1 MNYKLLLD
9 THTFIWFAIGAAQL
23 STTARKL
30 IEDSSNE
37 KFVSLAS
44 VWEMAIKISL
54 NKMTVSAPL
63 KTFVE
68 EQLKI
73 NGFQMLPIKL
83 DHAALIEKMIFHHKD
98 PFDRLLIAQA
108 QAEQMFIVSADA
120 VFDGYG
126 SLRKW

>member
-1 MNYKLLLD
+1 MKLLLD
-9 THTFIWFAIGAAQL
+9 THTFIWFAVGAANL
-23 STTARKL
+23 SPTARAL
-30 IEDSSNE
+30 IEDSTNE

-63 KTFVE
+63 KTFVR

-73 NGFQMLPIKL
+73 NGFQLLPITL
-83 DHAALIEKMIFHHKD
+83 DHAAAVETMTFNHKD

-108 QAEQMFIVSADA
+108 AVEKMSVVSIDA
-120 VFDGYG
+120 AFDAYAVKR
-126 SLRKW
+126 LW